1 MELAILSSPPRPV
14 VRDDCTPPPCG
25 QQRVIMSSSSP
36 DLPSPSTF
44 FSRNVSSA
52 LRSSS
57 RAAQVP
63 DDAITGFATAS
74 SLIKSHQLSLSVEES
89 PAKQKAKRQKGSLAQ
104 VDANT
109 RAPPKKPS
117 RRSTTKAPQPND
129 DPISKRPRKKDAG
142 ILDKDHGNI
151 RTFDCPLAT
160 TKLSEAQPSI
170 LASIEQVDIPAP
182 KSAPS
187 KQRKPRKPKAKS
199 EAQTKLK
206 KGRITKPGGRSIP
219 SKNID
224 LSQDGAIEAKLTG
237 AVAEH
242 FLRKQSLGTT
252 RDNDYQI
259 LKTESP
265 PTVEG
270 FGKGVVA
277 DSINSTHTNVLR
289 EILKEAKSAITV
301 EEAPTSERAL
311 KRRTNWTP
319 IKDTEPIETED
330 VESTKQEAESLS
342 PLSVK
347 NSFAN
352 RLADYAYSENTEP
365 DSAAISMGYASGT
378 ALTKRRRIEVR
389 APMSQF
395 FSI

>member
-1 MELAILSSPPRPV
+1 MELVILSSPPRPV
-14 VRDDCTPPPCG
+14 VGGGCTPPPCN

-44 FSRNVSSA
+44 FSRKVSST
-52 LRSSS
+52 LRSGS
-57 RAAQVP
+57 RVAQVP
-63 DDAITGFATAS
+63 DGATTGFATTS
-74 SLIKSHQLSLSVEES
+74 SLIKSHQLSLSMEEF
-89 PAKQKAKRQKGSLAQ
+89 PTEQKAKRQRGSLAQ
-104 VDANT
+104 IDANT
-109 RAPPKKPS
+109 RAPLKKPTK
-117 RRSTTKAPQPND
+117 RSTTKAPQPKD

-142 ILDKDHGNI
+142 IPDKDHGNI
-151 RTFDCPLAT
+151 RAFDCPLTT
-160 TKLSEAQPSI
+160 TKVSEAQPFI
-170 LASIEQVDIPAP
+170 PASIERVDVPAP
-182 KSAPS
+182 KSASS
-187 KQRKPRKPKAKS
+187 KQRRPRQPKAKS
-199 EAQTKLK
+199 GTQMKLK

-219 SKNID
+219 SKNVD

-242 FLRKQSLGTT
+242 FLRKQSPGVT
-252 RDNDYQI
+252 RNDDYQI

-265 PTVEG
+265 PTVED
-270 FGKGVVA
+270 FGKGAVA
-277 DSINSTHTNVLR
+277 DSNNSTHHPHTNVLR

-301 EEAPTSERAL
+301 EEASTSERAL

-330 VESTKQEAESLS
+330 AGSTKQETKSLS

-352 RLADYAYSENTEP
+352 RLVDYAYSGNTEP
-365 DSAAISMGYASGT
+365 DSAAVSMGYASGT

-389 APMSQF
+389 APISQ
-395 FSI
+395 

>member
-1 MELAILSSPPRPV
+1 
-14 VRDDCTPPPCG
+14 
-25 QQRVIMSSSSP
+25 MSSSSP
-36 DLPSPSTF
+36 GLPSPSTF
-44 FSRNVSSA
+44 FSKKASSA
-52 LRSSS
+52 LRNGS
-57 RAAQVP
+57 RAARVP
-63 DDAITGFATAS
+63 DGAITGFATAS
-74 SLIKSHQLSLSVEES
+74 SLIKSHQLSLSVKEF
-89 PAKQKAKRQKGSLAQ
+89 PAKQKAKRQRGSLTQ

-109 RAPPKKPS
+109 RAPPKKPTK
-117 RRSTTKAPQPND
+117 RSTTKAPQPND
-129 DPISKRPRKKDAG
+129 DPVSKRPRKKDAG
-142 ILDKDHGNI
+142 ILDKDRSNI
-151 RTFDCPLAT
+151 CAFDCPLAT

-170 LASIEQVDIPAP
+170 PVSIEQVDIPAP

-187 KQRKPRKPKAKS
+187 KQRKPRQPKAKS

-301 EEAPTSERAL
+301 EEAPASERAL